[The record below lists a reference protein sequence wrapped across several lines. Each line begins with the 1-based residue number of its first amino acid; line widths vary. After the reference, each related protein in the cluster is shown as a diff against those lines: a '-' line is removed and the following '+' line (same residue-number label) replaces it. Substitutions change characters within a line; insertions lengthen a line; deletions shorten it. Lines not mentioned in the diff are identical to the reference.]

1 MNKEP
6 LINIIVP
13 VYNTEKYIRKC
24 LDSIVNQTYRNLEII
39 LVDDGSTDS
48 SGDICDEYAHK
59 DARIKVI
66 HKENGGVSSARNAG
80 LDLCTWGDLVAFV
93 DSDDWLELNMYE
105 TLLEQIYL
113 YNADIA
119 TCKISIEYSDNSRI
133 VHKKIKS
140 NICFSVKDKE
150 ELIKNFLNREIY
162 TSSPNDKLYN
172 LKLFSGIR
180 FPVNQFYED
189 NYLVLEILLRAK
201 KIVVGCDSCY
211 HYRQN
216 NNSITRNF
224 SRKKFRDA
232 LKAIKHNLNL
242 LKNTY
247 PLLLKEA
254 FALRYLTYLSF
265 LDLLVFSQ
273 QSDHIRLSDK
283 IRMTLKGHLKHI
295 INSYNM
301 TLQEKIAFIIVVY
314 NTDLYKVLRKM
325 QIRVLKREGY

>member
-39 LVDDGSTDS
+39 VVDDGSTDS

-66 HKENGGVSSARNAG
+66 HKENGGVSSARNAA
-80 LDLCTWGDLVAFV
+80 LDLCTPGGDLVAFV

-162 TSSPNDKLYN
+162 TSSSNDKLYN

-216 NNSITRNF
+216 NNRNF